1 MVRDE
6 VVAEPRA
13 ALPEPG
19 PGAAGKKLLELMRR
33 LPKHKRR
40 KTDVSRHVK
49 KHLQVALRFD
59 FLTIFYKCRLL

>member
-1 MVRDE
+1 LVRQVKENAGARIEIMVRDE

-40 KTDVSRHVK
+40 KTDVSRRVK
-49 KHLQVALRFD
+49 KHLQVV
-59 FLTIFYKCRLL
+59 